1 MDPDTNRTYN
11 ELVDL
16 SKLCGGLFLKG
27 LLPFYVLCL
36 LSKEKMYG
44 KQIMDRI
51 MEMTRGN
58 WKPSPGSIYP
68 MLQKMERMGLISQS
82 TDPARGLVRVYELTA
97 RGRQVY
103 LDMREEI
110 KPRLAKTIEVLRLH
124 LAEI

>member
-1 MDPDTNRTYN
+1 VDPDTNRTYN
-11 ELVDL
+11 ELVNL

-27 LLPFYVLCL
+27 LLPFYILSL

-51 MEMTRGN
+51 MKMTRGN

-68 MLQKMERMGLISQS
+68 MLQKMESIGLVSQS
-82 TDPARGLVRVYELTA
+82 TDPSRGLVRVYELTA
-97 RGRQVY
+97 LGRQIY
-103 LDMREEI
+103 LEMREEI

-124 LAEI
+124 LTEI